1 VFEETPIHEITKLL
15 ERRRIGY
22 RPQWR
27 LAAAHASIDVGRV
40 RLSTLDFSGRGEG
53 TMQAKDVMTTKVI
66 SVSAEREVSEIAK
79 LLIEKR
85 ISAVPVVDSDQ
96 RVLGIVSEGD
106 LIRRA
111 EIGTE
116 KQRGSW
122 WLGLFAEPDRLSTAY
137 SKSHGRHA
145 SDVMTRDVITVTED
159 TSIADIAQSLEEK
172 HIKRVPVVRDDRLV
186 GIVSRANLLHG
197 LAAAIREASPSA
209 NASDVAIRNQLLEKL
224 KDEPWADMAYANA
237 TVEDGV
243 VHLWG
248 MAETN
253 EQIRAMEVAARDT
266 PGVTSVENHM
276 GHFPPQMYWGE

>member
-1 VFEETPIHEITKLL
+1 
-15 ERRRIGY
+15 
-22 RPQWR
+22 
-27 LAAAHASIDVGRV
+27 
-40 RLSTLDFSGRGEG
+40 
-53 TMQAKDVMTTKVI
+53 MQAKDVMTTKVI